1 MFFIIKKTCICYYW
15 YFLNKESKLQPYFC
29 NWFHDTLMTSLRLSN
44 IGILKIHGV
53 DDRYNISGTIKREAI
68 KVMQIIDLTEKIG
81 TL

>member
-1 MFFIIKKTCICYYW
+1 MTCICYYW
-15 YFLNKESKLQPYFC
+15 FFLNKES
-29 NWFHDTLMTSLRLSN
+29 HDALMTSLRLSN
-44 IGILKIHGV
+44 NAILKIHGV

>member
-1 MFFIIKKTCICYYW
+1 
-15 YFLNKESKLQPYFC
+15 
-29 NWFHDTLMTSLRLSN
+29 MTSLRLSN
-44 IGILKIHGV
+44 NAILKIHGV

>member
-29 NWFHDTLMTSLRLSN
+29 NWFHDALMTSLRLSN
-44 IGILKIHGV
+44 NGILKIYGV